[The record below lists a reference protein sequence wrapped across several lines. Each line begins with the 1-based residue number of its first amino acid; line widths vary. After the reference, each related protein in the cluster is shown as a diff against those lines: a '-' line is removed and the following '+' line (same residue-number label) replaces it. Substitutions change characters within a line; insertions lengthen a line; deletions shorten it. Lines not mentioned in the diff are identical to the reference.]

1 MQRYKQEFV
10 RSIAKPFEGYV
21 CVRVTV
27 TIRANTTKVLL
38 TGIVAR
44 ILVELLASVTSTAKQ
59 ANQH

>member
-1 MQRYKQEFV
+1 
-10 RSIAKPFEGYV
+10 
-21 CVRVTV
+21 VRVTV